1 MNKRL
6 NFASLLLAITCYSQ
20 SFAGNHEGDFFQ
32 YAEEKVMRA
41 VSNQRT
47 WNGPTQGPAVRHE
60 KNVIFVASDLRNG
73 GVYGVGKGISEAIS
87 NINWHLRF
95 IDGLGSEVRQGAAIR
110 KAIGFEP
117 DAIVLGGIDAVR
129 HKTILKQAEDLGIV
143 VIGWHATELV
153 GGNPEI
159 GLYTNITTDP
169 LDVAEVAALLAI
181 VNSNGRART
190 VVFTDPNYEIAMIK
204 ANAMVNTIK
213 RCSTCDVL
221 ELNYLPLD
229 KIAEQMPATLK
240 NLDEKYG
247 EKVTHLLAI
256 NDLYIDYAIPSLE
269 SNLEEYRLIPQNISA
284 GDGSKAAYKRINSG
298 QFQLAT
304 VPEPLYLQGWQIVD
318 ELNRAFNHMPPS
330 GYSAPVHLV
339 TPDNVE
345 ELISQSDKGI
355 YDPKNGYR
363 EAYLKI
369 WKPQ

>member
-1 MNKRL
+1 MNKML
-6 NFASLLLAITCYSQ
+6 IFVSWLLVGTWVTPSLADNEQ
-20 SFAGNHEGDFFQ
+20 QFFE
-32 YAEEKVMRA
+32 YAKEKVIRA
-41 VSNQRT
+41 VSSQQH
-47 WNGPTQGPAVRHE
+47 WDGPTEGPSIRHE

-73 GVYGVGKGISEAIS
+73 GVYGVGRGISEAIS

-95 IDGLGSEVRQGAAIR
+95 IDGLGSKVRQGAAIR
-110 KAIGFEP
+110 KAISFKP

-129 HKTILKQAEDLGIV
+129 HKHILKQAEDLGIV
-143 VIGWHATELV
+143 VIGWHATEFV

-169 LDVAEVAALLAI
+169 LAVAEVAALLAI
-181 VNSNGRART
+181 VNSNGQAKT

-204 ANAMVNTIK
+204 ANAMVETIK
-213 RCSTCDVL
+213 RCATCDVL
-221 ELNYLPLD
+221 ELHYLPLD
-229 KIAEQMPATLK
+229 KIAEQMPATLQT
-240 NLDEKYG
+240 LDKKYG
-247 EKVTHLLAI
+247 QEITHLLAI

-269 SNLEEYRLIPQNISA
+269 TNVEQLRVIPNNISA

-318 ELNRAFNHMPPS
+318 ELNRAFNGMPPS

-339 TPDNVE
+339 TPDNVD
-345 ELISQSDKGI
+345 ELIGQEDKGV
-355 YDPKNGYR
+355 YDPQNGYR

-369 WKPQ
+369 WKR

>member
-1 MNKRL
+1 MNKML
-6 NFASLLLAITCYSQ
+6 KYVILLLVIVSIPP
-20 SFAGNHEGDFFQ
+20 SFADNDSLFFE
-32 YAEEKVMRA
+32 YAKEKVTRA
-41 VSNQRT
+41 VASQQQ
-47 WNGPTQGPAVRHE
+47 WDGPTQGPKVLHE

-73 GVYGVGKGISEAIS
+73 GVYGVGRGISEAIS

-110 KAIGFEP
+110 KAISFKP

-129 HKTILKQAEDLGIV
+129 HKEILKKAKDLGIV
-143 VIGWHATELV
+143 VIGWHATEFV

-169 LDVAEVAALLAI
+169 LAVAKVAALLAI
-181 VNSNGRART
+181 VNSNGQAKT

-204 ANAMVNTIK
+204 ANAMVETIK
-213 RCSTCDVL
+213 RCDRCEVL

-229 KIAEQMPATLK
+229 KIAEQMPATLQM
-240 NLDEKYG
+240 LEKKYSN
-247 EKVTHLLAI
+247 EITHLLAI

-269 SNLEEYRLIPQNISA
+269 TSVEQHKPVPQNISA
-284 GDGSKAAYKRINSG
+284 GDGSKAAYKRINRK

-318 ELNRAFNHMPPS
+318 ELNRAFNGMPPS

-345 ELISQSDKGI
+345 ELIGQEDKGV
-355 YDPKNGYR
+355 YDPQNGYR

-369 WKPQ
+369 WKR